1 MVPSSTR
8 KKFSEVSRLANFDF
22 LANKSDYRA
31 FSKDCIDAENA
42 FESSFDSC
50 VKLARSA
57 LDAAVKWVYNKDKNF
72 AAQRKKLPADKKDN
86 LFDLIANPTFERAV
100 GKDLLS
106 KLHYCRKVGNAA
118 LHNEK
123 EFSEREAI
131 KCLQNLFDFVQWLD
145 GRYGKNFTP
154 RSFDAGEIPVKDP
167 TWKKA
172 LKGAGLVA
180 LGVIATLFLSGDKDK
195 H

>member
-1 MVPSSTR
+1 M
-8 KKFSEVSRLANFDF
+8 ANFDF
-22 LANKSDYRA
+22 LKDKSEYRA

-42 FESSFDSC
+42 FENSFDSC

-57 LDAAVKWVYNKDKNF
+57 LDAAVKWVYDKDKKF
-72 AAQRKKLPADKKDN
+72 SAQRKKLPADKRDN
-86 LFDLIANPTFERAV
+86 LFDLISNPTFERAV

-106 KLHYCRKVGNAA
+106 KLHYCRKAGNAA

-145 GRYGKNFTP
+145 GRYGKIFTP
-154 RSFDAGEIPVKDP
+154 RRFDAGEIPVKDP

-172 LKGAGLVA
+172 LKGVGLVA
-180 LGVIATLFLSGDKDK
+180 VGVIGTIAALVFAGDKDK

>member
-1 MVPSSTR
+1 M
-8 KKFSEVSRLANFDF
+8 ANFDF
-22 LANKSDYRA
+22 LANKSEYRA

-42 FESSFDSC
+42 FENSFDSC
-50 VKLARSA
+50 VKLVRSA
-57 LDAAVKWVYNKDKNF
+57 LDAAVKWVYDKDKNF

-100 GKDLLS
+100 GKNLLS
-106 KLHYCRKVGNAA
+106 KLHYCRKAGNAA

-123 EFSEREAI
+123 EFSDQEAI
-131 KCLQNLFDFVQWLD
+131 ICLNNLFEFVQWLD
-145 GRYGKNFTP
+145 RRYGKNFTP
-154 RSFDAGEIPVKDP
+154 RSFDTGEIPVKDP

-172 LKGAGLVA
+172 LKGLGLVIF
-180 LGVIATLFLSGDKDK
+180 GVIATLFLSGDKDK